1 MNVKRRVASFT
12 ELKLAACRLLD
23 AAVVVGER
31 VTRRTS
37 PKYFLHFAAKVLE
50 CRRRRVGEQPRQ
62 RHCNAVRRRRSLHAA
77 TAKICSELKP
87 LEGGR
92 SSDHIPVLLTVSLDA
107 KAEPDDDEVEFSHVR
122 TADERNAEGF
132 ANAEFVG

>member
-1 MNVKRRVASFT
+1 MAAGCSF
-12 ELKLAACRLLD
+12 
-23 AAVVVGER
+23 
-31 VTRRTS
+31 
-37 PKYFLHFAAKVLE
+37 AK
-50 CRRRRVGEQPRQ
+50 
-62 RHCNAVRRRRSLHAA
+62 AVRWTAANRVDHVLVPKDRSA

-87 LEGGR
+87 LEVGR

-107 KAEPDDDEVEFSHVR
+107 KAEPDDDDEVEFSHVR

>member
-1 MNVKRRVASFT
+1 MPPSWWLSGSR
-12 ELKLAACRLLD
+12 D
-23 AAVVVGER
+23 A
-31 VTRRTS
+31 
-37 PKYFLHFAAKVLE
+37 P
-50 CRRRRVGEQPRQ
+50 
-62 RHCNAVRRRRSLHAA
+62 RRSTSSSSPWKYWKADEGGWVNSCSSATDPPSEDDEVFTPEPKQQRNSGSA

-87 LEGGR
+87 LEVGR

-107 KAEPDDDEVEFSHVR
+107 KAEPDDDDEVEFSHVR

>member
-1 MNVKRRVASFT
+1 M
-12 ELKLAACRLLD
+12 
-23 AAVVVGER
+23 VGER
-31 VTRRTS
+31 LTRRTS

-62 RHCNAVRRRRSLHAA
+62 RRCNAVVLVPKDRSA

-87 LEGGR
+87 LEDGR
-92 SSDHIPVLLTVSLDA
+92 SSDHIPVLLAVSLDA